1 MPEILSFTT
10 RNLGGERL
18 REMRVTEHIGA
29 VMQVL
34 FATDRR
40 SWRIASIQAFVDP
53 PVQLRQIE
61 FLTNPAGRVLGYATW
76 AFLSE
81 ESEAALVSDPLRV
94 LEIDEWNE
102 GICLWIMDV
111 VVPGEGFWQL
121 RRQLQSRF
129 PHHQRVRWL
138 RRKRTDTALPYCEM
152 RIPTHKPTEPI
163 CDG

>member
-1 MPEILSFTT
+1 MPEILSLTT
-10 RNLGGERL
+10 RNLGGVRL
-18 REMRVTEHIGA
+18 RERRMAEDIGF

-53 PVQLRQIE
+53 PIQLRQIE

-81 ESEAALVSDPLRV
+81 ESEAALISDPLRV
-94 LEIDEWNE
+94 LEIEEWNE
-102 GICLWIMDV
+102 GIRLWIMDV
-111 VVPGEGFWQL
+111 VALGDGVWQL
-121 RRQLQSRF
+121 RRQLQARF

-138 RRKRTDTALPYCEM
+138 RRKRTDTTLPYCEM
-152 RIPTHKPTEPI
+152 RIPTHDSPEPI
-163 CDG
+163 CSG